1 MSLQE
6 DLDAALVDEKLRRV
20 YAENNRLRR
29 RLMNKDEAT
38 ERMVE
43 AAENAIFET
52 VGTITIPKV
61 PKPKPRKLTLGTPE
75 VAVAWIADIQLGKK
89 TPTYNSDIAE
99 ERIDRHAD
107 KVLSITNMHRSASP
121 ITECHVWMLGDIVE
135 GEGIFPGQEWL
146 IDSSL
151 YEQAMNRGPRILA
164 MFVRRMLS
172 EFDKVVVHAVI
183 GNHGR
188 VGKRGQFHYETNT
201 DRMCYKVTETILAEE
216 IESGRLSWEHSEPG
230 MSGERGWYSIDR
242 IGKLTTLLV
251 HGDQFRGSLGIPW
264 YGVRK
269 KVLGWKA
276 MAAAGALPFPDFDD
290 VAFGHWHQA
299 VTWTINGIGTRGS
312 GSTESFNDYAA
323 EELAGMSRPSQR
335 LMFVNPEKGLV
346 TADYTEILL
355 D

>member
-1 MSLQE
+1 MSLE
-6 DLDAALVDEKLRRV
+6 EELVLAESDDKLKRA
-20 YAENNRLRR
+20 YAESNRLRR
-29 RLMNKDEAT
+29 RLRNKDEAI
-38 ERMVE
+38 ERTVE
-43 AAENAIFET
+43 AVENAVVEAVSLID
-52 VGTITIPKV
+52 IPKV
-61 PKPKPRKLTLGTPE
+61 PKPKPRKLVHGNPE

-89 TPTYNSDIAE
+89 TPTYDSNIAE

-107 KVLSITNMHRSASP
+107 KVLKITNMHRSASP

-230 MSGERGWYSIDR
+230 NSGERGWYSIDK

-299 VTWTINGIGTRGS
+299 VTWTINGIGVRGS

-335 LMFVNPEKGLV
+335 LMFVNPEKGIV
-346 TADYTEILL
+346 TAEYPEIWL

>member
-1 MSLQE
+1 
-6 DLDAALVDEKLRRV
+6 
-20 YAENNRLRR
+20 
-29 RLMNKDEAT
+29 
-38 ERMVE
+38 
-43 AAENAIFET
+43 
-52 VGTITIPKV
+52 
-61 PKPKPRKLTLGTPE
+61 
-75 VAVAWIADIQLGKK
+75 
-89 TPTYNSDIAE
+89 
-99 ERIDRHAD
+99 
-107 KVLSITNMHRSASP
+107 
-121 ITECHVWMLGDIVE
+121 
-135 GEGIFPGQEWL
+135 
-146 IDSSL
+146 
-151 YEQAMNRGPRILA
+151 

-230 MSGERGWYSIDR
+230 NSGERGWYSIDK
-242 IGKLTTLLV
+242 IGNLTTLLV

-335 LMFVNPEKGLV
+335 LMFVNPDKGLV